1 MPTFRQPTKKKG
13 KFILRRTG
21 LTKVEKRQVTK
32 LAKDA
37 ITTVA
42 EKKFMDSN
50 QFENDQ
56 FTAGH
61 TNSRVA
67 VLGYSTTEDTDHAG
81 ATVVYGTGAI
91 NEQLCLRPFNAER
104 ADTSLGRYAPDG
116 KYVRPVRCHS
126 RFRVSRKYGV
136 LDNNQII
143 LPQRHPPAPTAN
155 PSNGQELIPELVLG
169 LAKNLPI
176 IVRMIRVTPKNVAG
190 TTTEHSPANDLF
202 QDAYG
207 EAIGVANAN
216 FQETEMLFYKINSR
230 RYAVLDDKTF
240 TVQNPLTL
248 SYTFNRFN
256 NSNEGNYVPQISN
269 TNSNCEKY
277 ININHQLTERKH
289 GKIYYNDIVTTN
301 SEGITSPV
309 TNGDVGMRREYT
321 LFHAIY
327 KGGQDLVGISADQ
340 ELNPSG
346 ELQIDLVN
354 RTTFTD
360 V

>member
-1 MPTFRQPTKKKG
+1 
-13 KFILRRTG
+13 
-21 LTKVEKRQVTK
+21 
-32 LAKDA
+32 
-37 ITTVA
+37 
-42 EKKFMDSN
+42 
-50 QFENDQ
+50 
-56 FTAGH
+56 
-61 TNSRVA
+61 
-67 VLGYSTTEDTDHAG
+67 
-81 ATVVYGTGAI
+81 
-91 NEQLCLRPFNAER
+91 
-104 ADTSLGRYAPDG
+104 
-116 KYVRPVRCHS
+116 
-126 RFRVSRKYGV
+126 
-136 LDNNQII
+136 
-143 LPQRHPPAPTAN
+143 
-155 PSNGQELIPELVLG
+155 
-169 LAKNLPI
+169 
-176 IVRMIRVTPKNVAG
+176 MIRVTPKNVAG

-301 SEGITSPV
+301 SDGITSPV